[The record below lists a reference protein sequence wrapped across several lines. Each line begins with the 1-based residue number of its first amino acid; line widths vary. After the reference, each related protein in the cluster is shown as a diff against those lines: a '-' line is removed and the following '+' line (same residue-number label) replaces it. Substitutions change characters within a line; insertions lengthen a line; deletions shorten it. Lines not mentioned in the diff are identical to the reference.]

1 MKYAL
6 ENIESWIQTELSPD
20 AVKFKQPDVEI
31 LSHYLIK
38 ITEQKSLVRS
48 ALIEEVFGC
57 KKKKSIE
64 VLIQRYQSALIN
76 LADDTIQSIKII
88 EAHQPALLEEELS
101 VITVYRHIVKCLEE
115 LLTFIEKHFNRYF
128 NIDEKIPESYK
139 LLMQSKFRHNL
150 KVLLKQF
157 KNASVDEILLG
168 LMMDP
173 FQRFIKANNVKQVT
187 YRELL
192 YLKTL
197 HKEYLEML
205 LPNQKMVMPKSI
217 TDLMLYL
224 NFNNYFFVNYY
235 INIISRDINAADSI
249 SQQIEQLAWWL
260 KTISQ
265 VQTKPVVAYKI
276 KDPSAKE
283 QLIGWLTDEINFLE
297 KKHQLTMVIPPQL
310 QSLTNAPFSTMTSLS
325 VKQVALLTRLL
336 FDTGIIKHDNQTEL
350 LTQLAGVLKTERK
363 ENISPQNLRVRYY
376 NIDEPT
382 KSILKEWLIKMT
394 NQLHK
399 Y

>member
-6 ENIESWIQTELSPD
+6 ENIETWIQAELNPD
-20 AVKFKQPDVEI
+20 VVKFKQPAVEM

-48 ALIEEVFGC
+48 VLIEEVFSC
-57 KKKKSIE
+57 KKEKSVE

-76 LADDTIQSIKII
+76 LADDTIQAIRVI
-88 EAHQPALLEEELS
+88 EAYQPALLEEELS

-128 NIDEKIPESYK
+128 NIDEKIPENYK

-150 KVLLKQF
+150 KILLKQY
-157 KNASVDEILLG
+157 KNTNIDETLLG

-173 FQRFIKANNVKQVT
+173 FQKFIKANNAKQVT

-197 HKEYLEML
+197 NKEYLEML
-205 LPNQKMVMPKSI
+205 LPNQKMVLPKNI

-224 NFNNYFFVNYY
+224 NFNNYFFINYY
-235 INIISRDINAADSI
+235 INIISKDINAADSI

-265 VQTKPVVAYKI
+265 VQTKPMVAYKV

-283 QLIGWLTDEINFLE
+283 QLIGWLTDEMAFLE

-310 QSLTNAPFSTMTSLS
+310 QSVTKLPFSIMTSLS

-394 NQLHK
+394 NQLRK